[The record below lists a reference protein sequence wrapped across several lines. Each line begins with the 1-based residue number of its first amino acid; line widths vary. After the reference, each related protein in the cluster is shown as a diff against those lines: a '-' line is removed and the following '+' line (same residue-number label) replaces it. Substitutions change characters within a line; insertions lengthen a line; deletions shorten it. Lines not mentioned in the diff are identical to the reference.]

1 MEYAPNGNLFH
12 FMRRNKDWTISQRLG
27 LFAQIVD
34 AIAYIHTRKVIH
46 RDIKP
51 ENILVDSKFQPKI
64 CDFGWS
70 SVLKNDS
77 TRKTFCGTYEY
88 MAPEIFESAPYTEKV
103 DIWSLGILLYEL
115 LHGYSPFRAPT
126 LLEIYKN
133 ILKRRI
139 KFADGISEQAVDLIT
154 KILRYKPEERLSVQ
168 QILAHPFLAEHVLSR
183 KGLVTQLSSKKINSS
198 DGFGTKPNSS
208 IMPTQPSHESKTQIH
223 KLKVNLELH
232 EPKLH
237 KIEVQDSHMIQ
248 FKPLLSQL
256 KKHIRVDSRKNDKLT
271 DTSMSIFNA
280 NIKRNSP
287 KSQPELLKPLFKLKN
302 IERAK
307 NIYHQNTS
315 RGAETSRSNS
325 PANRVNISSGLV
337 TSLHTS
343 RSRIPENSQMKISI
357 HKIPSSYFYN
367 KPSSLQASPRMAKP
381 RLHPISPITQKTSL
395 LSSLSS
401 RQRLI
406 KDSAHLKTELS
417 SHANIFSK
425 TKAFSKSFIMNKLS
439 SGLKN
444 TATARPLTH
453 KLIESNSVSNIQ
465 NQTIN
470 NYISVNI
477 ADGKENTIT
486 KGSLSLSKPSYCG
499 LSSPS
504 SLTRKLIQR
513 QFSLNSASKLGSEAP
528 SPSQPD
534 PSKNPIIS
542 EKSSWQDGCQTSR
555 FCKKRFAP
563 ANCPYFEMA

>member
-1 MEYAPNGNLFH
+1 MEYAPNGNLFN

-34 AIAYIHTRKVIH
+34 AIAYIHARKVIH

-51 ENILVDSKFQPKI
+51 ENILVDSKFRPKI

-103 DIWSLGILLYEL
+103 DVWSLGILLYEL

-133 ILKRRI
+133 ILKRKI
-139 KFADGISEQAVDLIT
+139 KFADGISDQAIDLIT
-154 KILRYKPEERLSVQ
+154 KILRYKPEDRLSVQ
-168 QILAHPFLAEHVLSR
+168 QILAHPFLVDHLISR
-183 KGLVTQLSSKKINSS
+183 KATLAQLSSKNINSS
-198 DGFGTKPNSS
+198 DGFGGKQNSS
-208 IMPTQPSHESKTQIH
+208 ILPTQPSHDNKMQVQ
-223 KLKVNLELH
+223 KLKLTLDHNEQ
-232 EPKLH
+232 
-237 KIEVQDSHMIQ
+237 KIQKIDVQESHLIQ

-256 KKHIRVDSRKNDKLT
+256 KKHIRVDSRQIDKQI
-271 DTSMSIFNA
+271 DTSMSIFTN
-280 NIKRNSP
+280 NIKRQSP
-287 KSQPELLKPLFKLKN
+287 SSQPELSKPLFKLKN

-307 NIYHQNTS
+307 NIYHQSGS

-325 PANRVNISSGLV
+325 PMNRINISSGLA

-343 RSRIPENSQMKISI
+343 RSRIPENSQMKISL
-357 HKIPSSYFYN
+357 HKIPSTYFYN
-367 KPSSLQASPRMAKP
+367 KPSSLQTSPRIIKP
-381 RLHPISPITQKTSL
+381 RLHPISPINQKNSL
-395 LSSLSS
+395 LSSISS
-401 RQRLI
+401 RQKLI

-417 SHANIFSK
+417 SHANIFTK
-425 TKAFSKSFIMNKLS
+425 NKAFSKSFIMNKLS

-444 TATARPLTH
+444 PATARQLTH

-470 NYISVNI
+470 NYINVNI
-477 ADGKENTIT
+477 ADGKENTTT
-486 KGSLSLSKPSYCG
+486 KGSLSQSKASPGG

-504 SLTRKLIQR
+504 SLTRKLIHR
-513 QFSLNSASKLGSEAP
+513 QFSLNAVSKLGSAV
-528 SPSQPD
+528 SCPSQSD
-534 PSKNPIIS
+534 PNKHLLTS
-542 EKSSWQDGCQTSR
+542 EKPSWQDGSQTSR
-555 FCKKRFAP
+555 FYKKRLVP
-563 ANCPYFEMA
+563 PDCPYFEMA